1 MIKIRFFGLLRD
13 VVGIREETCELS
25 ALDTVGAVF
34 DAYATRFPRLGELR
48 RSILFARNQH
58 FCGEDVQL
66 ADGDEIALLPPVSGG
81 SDRAALQIVDPAGH
95 FFVLTREPIHTS
107 GLVSR
112 VRQDLDGA
120 VVVFEGVVRNNNHGK
135 SVRCLEYDCYEEM
148 AIRSIAELG
157 TDLAHRHEISR
168 FAMVHRLGEVPVGE
182 ASVVVVVA
190 APHRKP
196 AFSAAMEAMDR
207 LKSEVPIWK
216 KEHFEDGAIWAAGDW
231 SEPLLH
237 H

>member
-1 MIKIRFFGLLRD
+1 MIKIRFFGVLQD
-13 VVGIREETCELS
+13 VVGIREETCEQA
-25 ALDTVGAVF
+25 ALDTVGGVF
-34 DAYATRFPRLGELR
+34 EAYATRFPRLRELR

-58 FCGEDVQL
+58 FCDHAVQL
-66 ADGDEIALLPPVSGG
+66 ADGDEIAFLPPVSGG
-81 SDRAALQIVDPAGH
+81 SDGIGQQMVDAGGH
-95 FFVLTREPIHTS
+95 FFVLTRDPIDTS
-107 GLVSR
+107 ALVSR
-112 VRQDLDGA
+112 VRQDIDGA

-148 AIRSIAELG
+148 AIRSMAELRV
-157 TDLAHRHEISR
+157 DLAHRYEISR
-168 FAMVHRLGEVPVGE
+168 FAMVHRLGQVPVGE

-216 KEHFEDGAIWAAGDW
+216 KEHFENGAIWPAGDW
-231 SEPLLH
+231 SEALLH